1 MVPPITF
8 ELCKEF
14 KILEP
19 TLTQSKGKIVTFY
32 CISTLNPQKYFN
44 NLFLESH
51 FPSLLCI
58 LCSFRSQVNYLSNLS
73 RFFSSISEQ
82 FFY

>member
-8 ELCKEF
+8 ELCKES

-32 CISTLNPQKYFN
+32 CISTLNPQICFN
-44 NLFLESH
+44 KLSLESH
-51 FPSLLCI
+51 FLSLLCI
-58 LCSFRSQVNYLSNLS
+58 LCSFMSKINYLSNFS
-73 RFFSSISEQ
+73 RFFYQ
-82 FFY
+82 